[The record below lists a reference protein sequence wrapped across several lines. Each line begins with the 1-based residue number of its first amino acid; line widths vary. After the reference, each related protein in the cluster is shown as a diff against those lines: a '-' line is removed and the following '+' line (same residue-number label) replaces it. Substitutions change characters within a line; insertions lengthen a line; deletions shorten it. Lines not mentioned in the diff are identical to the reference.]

1 MSWTC
6 KCCTVIFAERADF
19 DKHKTE
25 CRAIASTKCTKCGES
40 FKSTGYTAHLADS
53 ICGLRSY
60 DVEDLYYWASEVN
73 KKRLT
78 VLVKEYHR
86 NIMAAVANG
95 RFCTRLPFIYADD
108 KQSVRDGAM
117 SSIVSELKK
126 LFADVDIKV
135 DQVGN
140 FIDVAWTKTAVFCS
154 GIKKNSFFKAV
165 DSEGPKKDLI
175 TDDKEPWV
183 DFWQRVNTEETEPK
197 TKTVEQTK
205 MAEQMK
211 MDFKKRMAEVPVVRH
226 SSKKALTSINEMY
239 SGNESIPEY
248 DWAKGTAVK
257 KQVPEAIKRAIWEK
271 HIGSK
276 QELPLSDEEQEQE

>member
-40 FKSTGYTAHLADS
+40 FKSAGYTAHLAES

-60 DVEDLYYWASEVN
+60 DVEDLYDWASEVN

-126 LFADVDIKV
+126 LFAYADIKA
-135 DQVGN
+135 DDVGN
-140 FIDVAWTKTAVFCS
+140 FIDVAWGKTAAFCA
-154 GIKKNSFFKAV
+154 GIKKSSFFKAV
-165 DSEGPKKDLI
+165 DSEVPKKELI
-175 TDDKEPWV
+175 IDDTGHW
-183 DFWQRVNTEETEPK
+183 VNTEEPK
-197 TKTVEQTK
+197 TKMV
-205 MAEQMK
+205 EQMK

-276 QELPLSDEEQEQE
+276 QELPLSDEEQE